1 MSGAFCGPRQTEPTV
16 RASVSA
22 ILKSALLYWVSGIW
36 LLQTQRNVVRQMP
49 IDDDDVLAPAEE
61 ECPGPADLESA
72 LLTETLDKVTTQP
85 PLVVDARA
93 TLAET
98 IGRMQQGSRGCALVV
113 SDAGRLAGIFTERDV
128 LMRVAGRPIDLGQTA
143 VRDYMTRDPVT
154 LPSDSSV
161 AFALNRMLIEGF
173 RHIPLVDER
182 GSPTGVV
189 SQRQLIE
196 YLSDFFNRDLLNL
209 PPEPRASSRSRE
221 GA

>member
-1 MSGAFCGPRQTEPTV
+1 MPT
-16 RASVSA
+16 
-22 ILKSALLYWVSGIW
+22 
-36 LLQTQRNVVRQMP
+36 
-49 IDDDDVLAPAEE
+49 DDDDVFKSGEE

-72 LLTETLDKVTTQP
+72 LLLETLDNVTTQP
-85 PLVVDARA
+85 PLVVDAGA

-98 IGRMQQGSRGCALVV
+98 IGRMREGLRGCALVI
-113 SDAGRLAGIFTERDV
+113 DAGRLVGIFTERDV
-128 LMRVAGRPIDLGQTA
+128 LMRVVGCPIDFERTA

-173 RHIPLVDER
+173 RHIPLVDQQ
-182 GSPTGVV
+182 GHPTGVV
-189 SQRQLIE
+189 SMRLLIE

-209 PPEPRASSRSRE
+209 PPEPRASFRNRE

>member
-1 MSGAFCGPRQTEPTV
+1 V
-16 RASVSA
+16 RH
-22 ILKSALLYWVSGIW
+22 
-36 LLQTQRNVVRQMP
+36 MP

-98 IGRMQQGSRGCALVV
+98 ISRMQQGSRGCALVV

-182 GSPTGVV
+182 GRPTGVV

>member
-1 MSGAFCGPRQTEPTV
+1 MPT
-16 RASVSA
+16 
-22 ILKSALLYWVSGIW
+22 
-36 LLQTQRNVVRQMP
+36 
-49 IDDDDVLAPAEE
+49 DDDDVFKSGEE

-72 LLTETLDKVTTQP
+72 LLLETLDNVTTQP
-85 PLVVDARA
+85 PLVVDAGA

-98 IGRMQQGSRGCALVV
+98 IGRMREGLRGCALVI
-113 SDAGRLAGIFTERDV
+113 DAGRLVGIFTESDV
-128 LMRVAGRPIDLGQTA
+128 LMRVVGCPIDFERTA

-173 RHIPLVDER
+173 RHIPLVDELGR
-182 GSPTGVV
+182 PTGVV
-189 SQRQLIE
+189 SMRLLIE

-209 PPEPRASSRSRE
+209 PPEPRASFRNRE

>member
-1 MSGAFCGPRQTEPTV
+1 MSRAFCGPRQTEPTV
-16 RASVSA
+16 RASASA
-22 ILKSALLYWVSGIW
+22 ILKSVLLYWVSGIW
-36 LLQTQRNVVRQMP
+36 LLQTQRNVVRHMP

-98 IGRMQQGSRGCALVV
+98 ISRMQQGSRGCALVV

-182 GSPTGVV
+182 GRPTGVV

-209 PPEPRASSRSRE
+209 PPEPRASSRRRE

>member
-1 MSGAFCGPRQTEPTV
+1 
-16 RASVSA
+16 
-22 ILKSALLYWVSGIW
+22 
-36 LLQTQRNVVRQMP
+36 MP
-49 IDDDDVLAPAEE
+49 IDDDDVLASAEE

-72 LLTETLDKVTTQP
+72 LLTETLDNVTIQP
-85 PLVVDARA
+85 PLVVYAGA

-98 IGRMQQGSRGCALVV
+98 ISLMQRGSRGCALVV

-128 LMRVAGRPIDLGQTA
+128 LMRVAGHSIDLGQTA
-143 VRDYMTRDPVT
+143 VKDYMTRDPVT

-182 GSPTGVV
+182 GCPTGVV

-209 PPEPRASSRSRE
+209 PPEPRTSSRSRE